1 MRKWRVTP
9 IGAAFVALV
18 LLVLLFV
25 LRGALHRP
33 AHVVLPKETSSTEDS
48 GLSLDDNSA
57 GRVTVR
63 PDTVQSAVAT
73 LARPACYTRSITIER
88 YYTGGSGVDRST
100 VSVDGAWMRTDT
112 EEASGELSHTVTNG
126 EKTWLWYG
134 SGREYFE
141 SAASFTA
148 DEEQGIPFAAVTCA
162 IFAGLAFPLMFS
174 CLLRLRMMPAIG
186 MLQVFLPLAIS
197 FGSDTFAL
205 FAGMLC
211 GKHKLAPKVSPKKT
225 VEGAIGGL
233 LGGVIGMTVFKL
245 VADSMAHT
253 LTVYLPIEMAA
264 GPQISWGAVFALGI
278 IGSTISQIG
287 DLSFSVIKREF
298 GVKDYGNLLPGHG
311 GILDRFDSVTFV
323 APFVW
328 LALQLL

>member
-1 MRKWRVTP
+1 MFKRVMVAVVGLPLLILILGWAPSWATMLLLAAMCA
-9 IGAAFVALV
+9 IGAWELMRAAAGERGKPLTPLTVIAAAAVPVCVYGEMSIENTELTAL
-18 LLVLLFV
+18 
-25 LRGALHRP
+25 P
-33 AHVVLPKETSSTEDS
+33 VLPFAALL
-48 GLSLDDNSA
+48 G
-57 GRVTVR
+57 
-63 PDTVQSAVAT
+63 AVFIFAIFA
-73 LARPACYTRSITIER
+73 LAIHR
-88 YYTGGSGVDRST
+88 Y
-100 VSVDGAWMRTDT
+100 
-112 EEASGELSHTVTNG
+112 
-126 EKTWLWYG
+126 
-134 SGREYFE
+134 
-141 SAASFTA
+141 

-233 LGGVIGMTVFKL
+233 IGGVIGVTLLHLIASSLGRIILQSPLQIL
-245 VADSMAHT
+245 V
-253 LTVYLPIEMAA
+253 Y
-264 GPQISWGAVFALGI
+264 GI
-278 IGSTISQIG
+278 VGSAISQIG

-311 GILDRFDSVTFV
+311 GILDRFDSVTFA
-323 APFVW
+323 APAVW
-328 LALQLL
+328 LTLQLTVYCF

>member
-1 MRKWRVTP
+1 MRSRLLVAA
-9 IGAAFVALV
+9 IGVPVLLYVVLWAPPVVLALSLGLLAAVAAWELMHCVGAEKFMPLTAAAIAGAAAFVANAYAP
-18 LLVLLFV
+18 
-25 LRGALHRP
+25 GP
-33 AHVVLPKETSSTEDS
+33 A
-48 GLSLDDNSA
+48 LSLALVGLTVWVFLFAVLKA
-57 GRVTVR
+57 GEVKLLHIC
-63 PDTVQSAVAT
+63 AA
-73 LARPACYTRSITIER
+73 L
-88 YYTGGSGVDRST
+88 GGMF
-100 VSVDGAWMRTDT
+100 A
-112 EEASGELSHTVTNG
+112 
-126 EKTWLWYG
+126 
-134 SGREYFE
+134 
-141 SAASFTA
+141 
-148 DEEQGIPFAAVTCA
+148 IPFAFT
-162 IFAGLAFPLMFS
+162 AF
-174 CLLRLRMMPAIG
+174 LRLDGAGYHRG
-186 MLQVFLPLAIS
+186 FLLLPLVFS
-197 FGSDTFAL
+197 FMSDTFGYFVGRA
-205 FAGMLC
+205 M

-253 LTVYLPIEMAA
+253 LTVYPPIEMAA

>member
-1 MRKWRVTP
+1 MFKRVMVAVVGLPLLILILGWAPSWATMLLLAAMCA
-9 IGAAFVALV
+9 IGAWELMRAAAGE
-18 LLVLLFV
+18 
-25 LRGALHRP
+25 RGKPLTPLTVIA
-33 AHVVLPKETSSTEDS
+33 AAAVLPFAALL
-48 GLSLDDNSA
+48 G
-57 GRVTVR
+57 
-63 PDTVQSAVAT
+63 AVFIFAIFA
-73 LARPACYTRSITIER
+73 LAIHR
-88 YYTGGSGVDRST
+88 Y
-100 VSVDGAWMRTDT
+100 
-112 EEASGELSHTVTNG
+112 
-126 EKTWLWYG
+126 
-134 SGREYFE
+134 
-141 SAASFTA
+141 

-211 GKHKLAPKVSPKKT
+211 GKHELAPKVSPKKT

-253 LTVYLPIEMAA
+253 LTVYPPIEMAA